1 MAISGNGSKSS
12 WMVSTRFRSL
22 ILAAI
27 ICTMLL
33 AVPRYGTAQVL
44 YGTVVGNIKDP
55 TGAVV
60 PGATVTVT
68 QAQTALTRQAQTD
81 SRGGYTIS
89 TLSAGTYT
97 VKIEAKGF
105 KAFSRSDV
113 PVAINTVSRVDATL
127 QIGAVSQTVEVSA
140 SAAVLQTDRADV
152 HHDITA
158 TTLEQVPLP
167 PGNNFQSML
176 KVLPGVTPPTT
187 AHSIP
192 TNPTRALDYHVNGTS
207 DYGNTVRIDGV
218 TQYNIWVPENT
229 SYIPSA
235 DAIET
240 VNVTTANFSP

>member
-1 MAISGNGSKSS
+1 MVVKGGFMAIVGNGSKSC
-12 WMVSTRFRSL
+12 WMASAAFRSL
-22 ILAAI
+22 ILASI
-27 ICTMLL
+27 VFGLFL

-44 YGTVVGNIKDP
+44 YGTLVGNVQDP

-68 QAQTALTRQAQTD
+68 QTQTALTRQVQTD

-97 VKIEAKGF
+97 VKIEARGF
-105 KAFSRSDV
+105 KTFSRSDV
-113 PVAINTVSRVDATL
+113 PVTINSVSRVDATL

-158 TTLEQVPLP
+158 TSLEQVPLP
-167 PGNNFQSML
+167 PGHNFQSLMRA
-176 KVLPGVTPPTT
+176 LPGVTPPTT

-192 TNPTRALDYHVNGTS
+192 TNPTWALDFHVNGTS

-218 TQYNIWVPENT
+218 TQYNIWEIGRA
-229 SYIPSA
+229 SCR
-235 DAIET
+235 E
-240 VNVTTANFSP
+240 